1 MDQIESKYLE
11 FNVIEKKPKTSVI
24 AVYSKR
30 SDIILG
36 TIEWFGRWR
45 QYAFFP
51 QTGTAFNSECL
62 DDIGTYIKNLMLER
76 KNKQIENKS

>member
-1 MDQIESKYLE
+1 MMISKYLE
-11 FNVIEKKPKTSVI
+11 FNIIEEKPKTKAI

-30 SDIILG
+30 NGEILG

-51 QTGTAFNSECL
+51 ENKTVFNTECL
-62 DDIGTYIKNLMLER
+62 NDIKVYISKLMSER
-76 KNKQIENKS
+76 KNKK